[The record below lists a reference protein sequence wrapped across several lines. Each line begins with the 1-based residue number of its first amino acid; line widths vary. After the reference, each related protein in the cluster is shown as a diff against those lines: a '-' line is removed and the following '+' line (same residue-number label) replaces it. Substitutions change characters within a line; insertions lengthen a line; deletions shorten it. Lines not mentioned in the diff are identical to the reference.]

1 MEEYEKEIISLFA
14 VEATELKASFYQSN
28 DVETKAIILYFH
40 GGGLVFGQRDDL
52 PEKYI
57 ELFTENGLAIL
68 AVDYPLAP
76 QKKLP
81 AILKISNQITDYFVH
96 QFLPQQKLKNYF
108 IMGRSAGG
116 FLTLSTA
123 LYASDFENKALG
135 LLSLYGYYSLASA
148 EFSIPSS
155 YYLNYPKIKEQ
166 SLSHIIAKE
175 ELVTEGNQERF
186 LLYLSARQKG
196 DWMNLLLSSPN
207 QKREFSLSKEKIKT
221 LAPLFLAAAKND
233 PDVPSR
239 QSRQLANFHPS
250 AELVLYDS
258 DEHDF
263 DRTQQQTFGIDL
275 YEKMLSWILGK
286 IE

>member
-14 VEATELKASFYQSN
+14 VEGKELKASFYQSN
-28 DVETKAIILYFH
+28 HVETKAIILYFH

-52 PEKYI
+52 PKQYI
-57 ELFTENGLAIL
+57 DLFTKNGLAIL

-76 QKKLP
+76 QAKLP
-81 AILKISNQITDYFVH
+81 LILETSFKITDYFVH
-96 QFLPQQKLKNYF
+96 QFLTQKGTDHYF
-108 IMGRSAGG
+108 IMGRSAGAY
-116 FLTLSTA
+116 LSLSA
-123 LYASDFENKALG
+123 GLHARKFENKALG
-135 LLSLYGYYSLASA
+135 ILSLYGYYSLASA
-148 EFSIPSS
+148 EFSSPSS
-155 YYLNYPKIKEQ
+155 YYLNYPKVKEGTI
-166 SLSHIIAKE
+166 SHLITKE
-175 ELVTEGNQERF
+175 EILSEGKQDRF
-186 LLYLSARQKG
+186 LLYLFGRQRG
-196 DWMNLLLSSPN
+196 NWMDFLLSSPEE
-207 QKREFSLSKEKIKT
+207 KSEFSLNKEQIKT
-221 LAPLFLAAAKND
+221 LAPLFLAAAKKD

-275 YEKMLSWILGK
+275 YEKMLAWILEK